1 MGKILQNVWIL
12 TNTGSV
18 IFHRKYEPIIDE
30 QLFGAIISSL
40 NTFAETGLFEDIISN
55 FVISD
60 KTIYLKKKN
69 DILFV
74 TDSSDKKKEKKIVK
88 ELDKVIEK
96 FFNAYPPEIFNNWD
110 CNVKPFLCFED
121 AIQDSLKDYG

>member
-1 MGKILQNVWIL
+1 MGKILQNIWIL

-60 KTIYLKKKN
+60 KTIFLKKKN

-74 TDSSDKKKEKKIVK
+74 TDHSEKKKRKKDRKRIR
-88 ELDKVIEK
+88 
-96 FFNAYPPEIFNNWD
+96 
-110 CNVKPFLCFED
+110 
-121 AIQDSLKDYG
+121 

>member
-1 MGKILQNVWIL
+1 MGKILQNIWIL
-12 TNTGSV
+12 TNTGTV
-18 IFHRKYEPIIDE
+18 IFHHKYDPSIDE

-40 NTFAETGLFEDIISN
+40 NTFALTGLFEDNISN

-60 KTIYLKKKN
+60 KTIYLKKKY

-74 TDSSDKKKEKKIVK
+74 TDSSDKKKEKKIIK

-96 FFNAYPPEIFNNWD
+96 FFNAYPPEIFDNWD
-110 CNVKPFLCFED
+110 CNIKPFLCFEEN
-121 AIQDSLKDYG
+121 IQDSLKEYG